1 MKIRKYLW
9 VLNLI
14 GGLIIMISILT
25 PTSYNDTNPTLYF
38 VWMTQIGVDV
48 EPLAIYLLRT
58 DLMLVT
64 ISTILALIIFSSGL
78 ITITLTSIYLRASIP
93 FKKLKWN
100 MILLAILVI
109 VTALFW
115 IIMMESFYNTYGFTL
130 SIPAENPYIIKPLL
144 INSGNFQLFYLE
156 FEFLPFL
163 KLENCQ
169 LSKLVLGNLL

>member
-48 EPLAIYLLRT
+48 EPLVIYLLRT

-78 ITITLTSIYLRASIP
+78 MTITLTSIYLRASLP
-93 FKKLKWN
+93 FKKLKWK

-109 VTALFW
+109 VSALFW
-115 IIMMESFYNTYGFTL
+115 IIMMESFYNTYGFNHWSFTGGGY
-130 SIPAENPYIIKPLL
+130 SPSYGVI
-144 INSGNFQLFYLE
+144 
-156 FEFLPFL
+156 LPFIGAAF
-163 KLENCQ
+163 
-169 LSKLVLGNLL
+169 LVVGSFIRRE